1 MTTKIRREQV
11 ALIIFFIPMVFKLS
25 VLPSQLAKTS
35 LTDASIAIALLLL
48 TEFAHLAV
56 ILGIIH
62 LGGVKKLTEIIGKK
76 RTFLLLSPLL
86 MVYLAKLVIF
96 GEEAVNYVSFFLFY
110 NVKHWG
116 VKAVVF
122 MTAFYLATKGAKCF
136 GRIAELCIYFVPVI
150 LLFGLLFGKVSAT
163 PEYALPLFSKG
174 FLPILDGYQR
184 YLFWAFDFSALI
196 FFEFDDTEYLLKKP
210 HTKHRRFPYV
220 LISCI
225 SCFVVIV
232 AIYVFF
238 FMNYGNAAPLI
249 DHAFARL
256 ATFNVV
262 STQVG
267 SIEWPSVILWLVTSI
282 LLLAIKLFACG
293 KTTEL
298 ISIKPRLGAGVMAI
312 AALLL
317 VYFVVKDLATAIEYA
332 TGVLR
337 YITLAIEVLVSLVV
351 LGILLINRK
360 KEQKREKA

>member
-1 MTTKIRREQV
+1 MNNKIRREQI

-35 LTDASIAIALLLL
+35 LTDATLSIALLLL
-48 TEFAHLAV
+48 TEFLHLAL
-56 ILGIIH
+56 ILLVIH

-76 RTFLLLSPLL
+76 PAFFLLSPLVL
-86 MVYLAKLVIF
+86 VYLAKMVIF
-96 GEEAVNYVSFFLFY
+96 GEEAVNYVAFFLFY

-116 VKAVVF
+116 VKAIVF

-136 GRIAELCIYFVPVI
+136 GRVAELCIYIVPVI
-150 LLFGLLFGKVSAT
+150 LLFGLLFGKLSAT

-174 FLPILDGYQR
+174 FSPIFEGYQQ
-184 YLFWAFDFSALI
+184 YLFWAFDFSPLI

-210 HTKHRRFPYV
+210 HTKHRRFPYI
-220 LISCI
+220 LLSIAG
-225 SCFVVIV
+225 CFVAIV
-232 AIYVFF
+232 GIYVFF
-238 FMNYGNAAPLI
+238 FMNYGEATPLI

-282 LLLAIKLFACG
+282 LLLAIKAFACG
-293 KTTEL
+293 KTTQL
-298 ISIKPRLGAGVMAI
+298 IGIPSNVGAGVISAT
-312 AALLL
+312 ALLL

-337 YITLAIEVLVSLVV
+337 FVTLGIELLVPTVV
-351 LGILLINRK
+351 LIILAVRHK
-360 KEQKREKA
+360 KEKTHAKA